1 MAAPA
6 LVEYESLF
14 TFDDLSNLDP
24 TGVQVLLRKVDK
36 DQLSIGLKGASEE
49 LRNLFFSNM
58 SERAAKILRE
68 DMAAMGPVRLSDV
81 DEAQL
86 EIVNT
91 AKRLA
96 EQGEIIL
103 SESNEEDE
111 LVY

>member
-68 DMAAMGPVRLSDV
+68 DMDAMGPVRLSDV
-81 DEAQL
+81 DEAQSA
-86 EIVNT
+86 IINQ
-91 AKRLA
+91 AKQLA
-96 EQGEIIL
+96 ASGEL
-103 SESNEEDE
+103 VMAGSGDDE